1 MQWMREVFDWL
12 MWIGFIVL
20 VLGLVGGLSGSSDC

>member
-1 MQWMREVFDWL
+1 MEWMRDAFDWF

-20 VLGLVGGLSGSSDC
+20 VLGLAYRERAD